1 MSLFIRYNFILFLRV
16 HGYTLPLVLLLY
28 SSITL
33 FLKAPTEE
41 VKIWILITF
50 LDFFVTASLLTYGG
64 NLLGSERNFWIVRI
78 LSKSPTITS
87 IYERLTALI
96 FLKVLVGPFYTFL
109 YCVVK
114 KIEFPTSF
122 YFSIFILNFGV
133 FLWVSVLNSI
143 INPVRCK
150 SYFFGTD
157 FQSTTVAN
165 VLHTIVMILVLVIF
179 YTGQVFMRYE
189 YRERIEVWVIGSVV
203 VSIILFA
210 SFWTFGIRI
219 FERMMYK
226 NRFMIMQKLRQ
237 TA

>member
-1 MSLFIRYNFILFLRV
+1 LFLRV

-114 KIEFPTSF
+114 KNRISDLILLLNIHIKLWCLSMDIGFEFHNKPCA
-122 YFSIFILNFGV
+122 L
-133 FLWVSVLNSI
+133 
-143 INPVRCK
+143 
-150 SYFFGTD
+150 
-157 FQSTTVAN
+157 Q
-165 VLHTIVMILVLVIF
+165 
-179 YTGQVFMRYE
+179 
-189 YRERIEVWVIGSVV
+189 
-203 VSIILFA
+203 ILF
-210 SFWTFGIRI
+210 FW
-219 FERMMYK
+219 
-226 NRFMIMQKLRQ
+226 NRFPINNYSYDNCAGYLLYR
-237 TA
+237 TNIDAL